1 MPAGWVSAQVVLERQ
16 APDAVERVRRYF
28 VRQRFQLGELVG
40 TSFSISSPPERMEG
54 LFPGFGLIEQ
64 RGGEL
69 PLDAIPADVRG
80 VIAAVVVDEPPAFG
94 PGNP

>member
-1 MPAGWVSAQVVLERQ
+1 MPAGWVSAQVVFERKE
-16 APDAVERVRRYF
+16 PDAVERVRRYF
-28 VRQRFQLGELVG
+28 VRQQFQLGELVG

-54 LFPGFGLIEQ
+54 LFRGFRRIEQ

-69 PLDAIPADVRG
+69 PLDAIPAEVRG
-80 VIAAVVVDEPPAFG
+80 AIAAVVVDEPPAFG